1 MPLLNRLW
9 NRAMMASALSSIG
22 RRQPPLRTACIAVS
36 ALFVGLAPEP
46 ADSNPEIGR
55 LELSAAARQ
64 AITRVHGFH
73 RRAPEVNLGGSDRYL
88 SQLERS
94 TRRIGLLV
102 AGSVGDGRPES
113 RLEALALL
121 KAEFAKWQQLRGE
134 VEKISLRQV
143 RERRFGRA
151 GNSERP
157 LAELELAIRREL
169 EDAER
174 IALLKDDT
182 ARQVLGRRQL
192 HRIRGQ
198 RIDGP
203 DTFRSPMLS
212 VAIAREGLGEGE
224 QTAGAISG
232 VQSIGVPGTAA
243 PSALEP
249 SRVVVREGQEYRIL
263 APFQGS
269 RGKERSRFA
278 LPTDGSSGAE
288 FVDGGARQ

>member
-1 MPLLNRLW
+1 MILLFATL
-9 NRAMMASALSSIG
+9 AL
-22 RRQPPLRTACIAVS
+22 ADD
-36 ALFVGLAPEP
+36 EP
-46 ADSNPEIGR
+46 AVEASET
-55 LELSAAARQ
+55 
-64 AITRVHGFH
+64 IT
-73 RRAPEVNLGGSDRYL
+73 
-88 SQLERS
+88 
-94 TRRIGLLV
+94 
-102 AGSVGDGRPES
+102 GDAERPE
-113 RLEALALL
+113 L
-121 KAEFAKWQQLRGE
+121 GE
-134 VEKISLRQV
+134 VEERASEVDLVEAEGEWNARVVYGARALSLEEDFVGQVQRGCELIFERQYGTAKKHWKQMGKDWPD
-143 RERRFGRA
+143 RGIEHA
-151 GNSERP
+151 GHVLVYQALMMENFDFAWEKSYKKSNDAAM
-157 LAELELAIRREL
+157 AELELAIRREL
-169 EDAER
+169 DYAER

-212 VAIAREGLGEGE
+212 VAIARESLGEGE
-224 QTAGAISG
+224 QTADAISG